1 MQAVE
6 RTLVLDDEQLE
17 AIRQPYLD
25 LLEEEPDGPDRWVC
39 ATGPYDHY
47 VRTIEVVPE
56 LQPNG
61 THRVTERVEFKL
73 AIPIWGAL
81 FRGIVARTFRRREVV
96 ASTGDHEPKAA
107 PWWSPPDLLDAR
119 ASRMVALLATLSM
132 VTGYLGTVI
141 SQTITF
147 AADQFDASKSAQGAT
162 LAAAR
167 TGVLLSL
174 LLMVIAD
181 RRGRQRLMVVC
192 TVGGIVAAAIGALSP
207 NLVFL
212 GSSQFL
218 SRSFATALTLLI
230 AVVAA
235 EEMPKGAR
243 AYAASVIAM
252 TGALGAGGAVILLP
266 LADLDPNGWRAIY
279 LAPLLAMPFY
289 VRIASRVPESR
300 RFVRPHARVTMAG
313 HRGRLAL
320 LGASTFFGVL
330 FLAPATQFQN
340 DFLRDDHGFSA
351 LGITIFTICT
361 NTPAGIGIVVGGRLA
376 DLKGRRVVGAI
387 GTFGG
392 AVLLASA
399 YHVSG
404 PWLWLAWVC
413 GSIVAA
419 MTVPALA
426 VYGPELFPTALR
438 GRANGLITL
447 TGVAGGAIGLS
458 VAGRLGDHFDSLG
471 PGLTMLAAGPV
482 VVALLVLTLYP
493 ETAHMELEELNPE
506 DAAFSTPV
514 AL

>member
-1 MQAVE
+1 MQVVE
-6 RTLVLDDEQLE
+6 RTLVLDDEHLA
-17 AIRQPYLD
+17 AIRRPYLD
-25 LLEEEPDGPDRWVC
+25 LLVEVGDGPDRWVC
-39 ATGPYDHY
+39 DVGPFDRY
-47 VRTIEVVPE
+47 VRTIEVHEVPD
-56 LQPNG
+56 G
-61 THRVTERVEFKL
+61 HRVTERVEFAL
-73 AIPIWGAL
+73 AIPIWGVL
-81 FRGIVARTFRRREVV
+81 FRGIVARTLRARDVV
-96 ASTGDHEPKAA
+96 AATDPETAERRA
-107 PWWSPPDLLDAR
+107 PWWSPPDRLDAR
-119 ASRMVALLATLSM
+119 ATAMIARLCTLSL

-141 SQTITF
+141 TQTITF
-147 AADQFDASKSAQGAT
+147 AADQFDATKSAQGAT

-174 LLMVIAD
+174 GLMIIAD
-181 RRGRQRLMVVC
+181 RRGRQRLLVIC
-192 TVGGIVAAAIGALSP
+192 TVGGILAAAAGALSP
-207 NLVFL
+207 NLAFL
-212 GSSQFL
+212 GTTQFF
-218 SRSFATALTLLI
+218 SRSFSTALTLLI

-235 EEMPKGAR
+235 EEMPKGGR

-252 TGALGAGGAVILLP
+252 TGALGAGGAVLLLP
-266 LADLDPNGWRAIY
+266 VADLDPNAWRVIY
-279 LAPLLAMPFY
+279 LAPLLAMPFF
-289 VRIASRVPESR
+289 VRVGSRIPESR
-300 RFVRPHARVTMAG
+300 RFVRPHALATMAG

-340 DFLRDDHGFSA
+340 DFLRDEHGFSA

-376 DLKGRRVVGAI
+376 DLKGRRVVGAV

-392 AVLLASA
+392 GLILATA

-404 PWLWLAWVC
+404 PWLWLAWVS

-438 GRANGLITL
+438 GRANGIITL
-447 TGVAGGAIGLS
+447 TGVIGGVIGLS
-458 VAGRLGDHFDSLG
+458 IAGRLGDRYDSLA
-471 PGLTMLAAGPV
+471 PGLTMLAAGPM

-506 DAAFSTPV
+506 DAAFTTPTV
-514 AL
+514 TL